1 MDLRRRHPMQ
11 TDFSKRQTE
20 SPPAGSSISPK
31 SALAA
36 VAMLG
41 ASALVGCGA
50 GGASTKPGVVVQALT
65 LKSPALNKTHTLA
78 SRYACTKHELTLP
91 LKWGSLPANTA
102 SLAVVVFQ
110 LSEIQKTAEGTF
122 RAKLSPDSAVAEMS
136 PKIKQ
141 ITFHGRPAGAIAG
154 RRPYAICPAKGIEGS
169 YVVRLYALPEKSGV
183 KPGFDETK
191 FVKQVTNTALAVGTL
206 TFHYQH
212 S

>member
-1 MDLRRRHPMQ
+1 MNFRHRHPMQ
-11 TDFSKRQTE
+11 RVSSARQTQ
-20 SPPAGSSISPK
+20 SPRAGSSISPK
-31 SALAA
+31 GALAA
-36 VAMLG
+36 VAMFG

-50 GGASTKPGVVVQALT
+50 GGASTAPGVVVQALT
-65 LKSPALNKTHTLA
+65 LKSPALNNTHALA

-122 RAKLSPDSAVAEMS
+122 RAKLSPQSAVAEMS
-136 PKIKQ
+136 PKVKQ
-141 ITFHGRPAGAIAG
+141 ITLHGRPAGAIVG
-154 RRPYAICPAKGIEGS
+154 QHPYAICPAKGIEGS

-183 KPGFDETK
+183 KAGFDEAT

-206 TFHYQH
+206 TFHYQR